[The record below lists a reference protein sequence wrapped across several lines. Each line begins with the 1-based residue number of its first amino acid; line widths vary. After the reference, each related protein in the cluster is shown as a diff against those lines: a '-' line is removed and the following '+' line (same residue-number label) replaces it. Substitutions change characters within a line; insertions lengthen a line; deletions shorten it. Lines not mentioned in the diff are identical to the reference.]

1 MATQNNTFS
10 VSIGSVTIGGGAP
23 VCVQAMTNTSTA
35 DVEATVQQTIALSA
49 AGAEMVR
56 MTVNTPEAAAVVSE
70 IAKRLRDAGCGVP
83 LIGDFHYNGHT
94 LLHDF
99 PQCAEVLDKYRIN
112 PGNVGKGTARDER
125 FATICAIARDNGKA
139 IRIGVNAG
147 SLDQELVQ
155 ARFVENA
162 SAATPESA
170 EAVLNAC
177 MIHSALHATEQ
188 AVALGL
194 PENRI
199 VLSCKT
205 SRPKDL
211 IALYRELSLKTRQ
224 PLHLG
229 LTEAGMGIKGLVWSV
244 AAMGVLLEEG
254 IGDTIRVSLTPAPGG
269 DRCEE
274 VYAAQELLQSLEL
287 RQFSPSVT
295 ACPGCGRTSSDRFQH
310 LASDTQQY
318 IRARLPEWRVSCPGV
333 EGLKVAVMGCI
344 VNGPGESKAAD
355 IGISLPGDNEQPLCP
370 VYVDGKKAVT
380 LQGTQQ
386 EVTTAFLKLLETYV
400 ASRYGKTQV

>member
-1 MATQNNTFS
+1 MISQKNTIA
-10 VSIGSVTIGGGAP
+10 VAVGAVTIGGGAP
-23 VCVQAMTNTSTA
+23 VCVQAMTNTSTVNV
-35 DVEATVQQTIALSA
+35 DSTVQQTLALVD

-56 MTVNTPEAAAVVSE
+56 VTVNTPEAAQAVPE
-70 IAKRLRDAGCGVP
+70 IAKRLQDAGCSVP

-99 PQCAEVLDKYRIN
+99 PLCAKVLDKYRIN
-112 PGNVGKGTARDER
+112 PGNVGKGAAHDER

-139 IRIGVNAG
+139 VRLGVNAG
-147 SLDQELVQ
+147 SLDQELVEERLAAN
-155 ARFVENA
+155 AR
-162 SAATPESA
+162 AATPESA

-177 MIHSALHATEQ
+177 MIHSVLDATEQ

-194 PENRI
+194 SENRI
-199 VLSCKT
+199 VLSCKS

-211 IALYRELSLKTRQ
+211 IALYRELSLKTQQ

-229 LTEAGMGIKGLVWSV
+229 LTEAGMGFKGLVWSV
-244 AAMGVLLEEG
+244 AAMGVLLEAG

-287 RQFSPSVT
+287 RQFAPSVT

-310 LASDTQQY
+310 LAADTQHY
-318 IRARLPEWRVSCPGV
+318 IRTRLSDWKSESPGV

-355 IGISLPGDNEQPLCP
+355 IGISLPGDNEQPHCP
-370 VYVDGKKAVT
+370 VYVDGEKAAT
-380 LQGTQQ
+380 LQGTQK
-386 EVTTAFLKLLETYV
+386 EVTTAFLELLESYV
-400 ASRYGKTQV
+400 ASRYGQTQA